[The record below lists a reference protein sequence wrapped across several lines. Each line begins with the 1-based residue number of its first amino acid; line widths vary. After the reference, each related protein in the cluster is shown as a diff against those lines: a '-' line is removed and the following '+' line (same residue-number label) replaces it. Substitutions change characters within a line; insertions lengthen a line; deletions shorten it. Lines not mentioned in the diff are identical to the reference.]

1 MTIPASPKFASA
13 LRAHLR
19 SLAAFII
26 TAFALIFTAQP
37 ARAQTAAGTV
47 AGTVIDSTTGKYLEG
62 AEITIDGTALRAVSA
77 RDGSF
82 ALTSVPAGPRNVT
95 VTYPGL
101 EAKSSAITVQAGQT
115 ASLPVRLSGTEIITL
130 GEFKVAGTKE
140 GMAQAIAMQ
149 KASDQIKVVAAGDQY
164 GDIAE
169 GNAAEYLKFL
179 PGVGIDYNAN
189 DARAATLRG
198 MNTAFTNVTM
208 NGNPI
213 ASATSGNANRRFE
226 FEQVAINN
234 VESVEVFKTLTP
246 EMQATSTGGSINLVT
261 KSAFDRQGSLFTYR
275 TYLQATDSDLYLRKT
290 EGWGQE
296 KTRKILPGVDLNYA
310 SRLTENLGYNVA
322 YKNSQ
327 LFNNYPRSSYSY
339 QYNPANGGNPDRP
352 AINNWNLQ
360 NEQKNTRRQSL
371 SGQVDYRLAERTK
384 LSVNGQWNYYDLLF
398 TDRVLTITSGA
409 LPALSTTGTPGYSG
423 NTFTGPTG
431 GGSAAIQTINR
442 SKSGVTWSSGA
453 SLSHEFAGGSKL
465 EGSTYWSQ
473 AYSKYRDTARSWYSD
488 ATMTRTGLTVKFT
501 DLGETVPTYV
511 LTDSTGA
518 IADLRDVSKFSM
530 TQIRSRPQTGV
541 DTKDGASLDFKT
553 PLGSLPATVKIGAR
567 VDETGRNIDNRVF
580 NRTGTSVATGF
591 GGTSAV
597 TGAQLAGLVD
607 QGFSNHGIGY
617 GLPAYNFISVYSAF
631 TQLGGNNYLPYTPA
645 NDLISRFDEE
655 TKSTYARFDV
665 KPTTNFLIVAGAR
678 YEDRA
683 VDIENRLSTLPRILT
698 GKFEDK
704 SWFPSLNLK
713 YNLTRNLQLR
723 FGAAKSIGL
732 PDYGDLTPGA
742 PTITDPTAN
751 ARGRVAIFNPN
762 LEPFN
767 VTNYDASVEYFFGQG
782 GLISASIFRKTF
794 KNSIVDATQTLDAAT
809 AASLGIAQGQLNSS
823 FDQYDASYKFNI
835 PDTGNYNG
843 IELSY
848 AQRFTFLPK
857 PFNTL
862 GLQMNATLLSVDPI
876 KTNRVLNNSVTDPN
890 LNGALLNQVN
900 KNLEIAAVKR
910 AFNVVLNY
918 SVGKFGFTV
927 TSNYTGKVL
936 KAANR
941 QTVKYSNE
949 PVNRYAFEYVSQA
962 PRELVDF
969 RVDYK
974 HNRKFTPYFQA
985 RNVFGRGIVTS
996 TSFLPSNRA
1005 EYGDPI
1011 YELGVRGVW

>member
-1 MTIPASPKFASA
+1 MHLPAPLSPSAGVSILVRRLVRTCCLLAGLAGVFAS
-13 LRAHLR
+13 
-19 SLAAFII
+19 SAA
-26 TAFALIFTAQP
+26 AQS
-37 ARAQTAAGTV
+37 AGTI
-47 AGTVIDSTTGKYLEG
+47 AGAVVDGATGKYLEG
-62 AEITIDGTALRAVSA
+62 AEVTVEGTALRAITA

-82 ALTSVPAGPRNVT
+82 SLPGVAAGPRSVT
-95 VTYPGL
+95 IAYPGL
-101 EAKSSAITVQAGQT
+101 ETKAVSVTVQSGQT
-115 ASLPVRLSGTEIITL
+115 ATVPVRLGGSDVVTL
-130 GEFKVAGTKE
+130 SEFRVAGTKE

-149 KASDQIKVVAAGDQY
+149 KLSDQIKVVAAGDQY

-246 EMQATSTGGSINLVT
+246 EMQATSTGGAINLVT

-275 TYLQATDSDLYLRKT
+275 AYFQATDSDLYLRKT

-296 KTRKILPGVDLNYA
+296 KTRKILPGIDLNYA
-310 SRLTENLGYNVA
+310 SRLTENLGYNLA

-339 QYNPANGGNPDRP
+339 QYNPASGGLPDKP
-352 AINNWNLQ
+352 GINNWNLQ

-398 TDRVLTITSGA
+398 TDRVLTITPGA
-409 LPALSTTGTPGYSG
+409 LPANSTTSTVAYGNGT
-423 NTFTGPTG
+423 FIGPTG

-442 SKSGVTWSSGA
+442 SKSGVTYSTGA

-473 AYSKYRDTARSWYSD
+473 AYSKYRDVSRSWFSD
-488 ATMTRTGLTVKFT
+488 ATMTRTGLTVRF
-501 DLGETVPTYV
+501 DNLGEIVPKYT

-518 IADLRDVSKFSM
+518 VVDLRDVSKFSM
-530 TQIRSRPQTGV
+530 TQIRARPQTGV

-553 PLGSLPATVKIGAR
+553 PLGSLPATVKVGAR

-580 NRTGTSVATGF
+580 NRTGTSATTGF
-591 GGTSAV
+591 GGAAAI

-617 GLPAYNFISVYSAF
+617 GLPAYNFLSVYSAYS
-631 TQLGGNNYLPYTPA
+631 QLGGLNYLPYTPA
-645 NDLISRFDEE
+645 SDLISRFDE
-655 TKSTYARFDV
+655 STSAGYVRVDV
-665 KPTTNFLIVAGAR
+665 KPVTNFLIVAGAR
-678 YEDRA
+678 YEDRT
-683 VDIENRLSTLPRILT
+683 VDIENRLSTLPRILP

-732 PDYGDLTPGA
+732 PDYSDLTPGA
-742 PTITDPTAN
+742 PTITDPTST
-751 ARGRVAIFNPN
+751 ARGRISLFNPK
-762 LEPFN
+762 LEAFS
-767 VTNYDASVEYFFGQG
+767 VSNYDASIEYYFGQG
-782 GLISASIFRKTF
+782 GLLSASLFRKTF

-809 AASLGIAQGQLNSS
+809 AANLGVAQSALGSS
-823 FDQYDASYKFNI
+823 FDQYDVSYKFNI

-843 IELSY
+843 VELSY
-848 AQRFTFLPK
+848 AQRFAFLPK

-862 GLQMNATLLSVDPI
+862 GLQMNATFLSVDPI

-936 KAANR
+936 KSANR
-941 QTVKYSNE
+941 ITVKYSNE
-949 PVNRYAFEYVSQA
+949 PVNRYPFEYVYQS
-962 PRELVDF
+962 PRELVDV
-969 RVDYK
+969 RIDYK

-985 RNVFGRGIVTS
+985 RNVFGRAIVTS
-996 TSFLPSNRA
+996 TSTLPQNRA

>member
-1 MTIPASPKFASA
+1 MNTPAKSHPASAP
-13 LRAHLR
+13 RAHFR
-19 SLAAFII
+19 ALAALVIS
-26 TAFALIFTAQP
+26 AFALVFAAQP
-37 ARAQTAAGTV
+37 ARAQAAAGTIT
-47 AGTVIDSTTGKYLEG
+47 GTVIDSTTGKYLEG
-62 AEITIDGTALRAVSA
+62 AEITIDGTTLRAVTA

-82 ALTSVPAGPRNVT
+82 SVTGVPSGPRNVS

-101 EAKSSAITVQAGQT
+101 ESKSSPVTVPAGQT
-115 ASLPVRLSGTEIITL
+115 ANLAVRLGCTEIITL

-261 KSAFDRQGSLFTYR
+261 KSAFDRQGSLLTYR
-275 TYLQATDSDLYLRKT
+275 AYIQATDSDLYLRKT

-296 KTRKILPGVDLNYA
+296 QTRKILPGLDLNYA
-310 SRLTENLGYNVA
+310 SRLTENLGYNFA

-339 QYNPANGGNPDRP
+339 QYNPASGGNPDRP

-360 NEQKNTRRQSL
+360 NEQKNTRRQSF

-398 TDRVLTITSGA
+398 TDRVLTITPGA
-409 LPALSTTGTPGYSG
+409 LPAQSTTSTLGYSG

-453 SLSHEFAGGSKL
+453 SLSHEFAGGAKL
-465 EGSTYWSQ
+465 DGSTYWSQ
-473 AYSKYRDTARSWYSD
+473 AYSKYRDTSRSWYSD

-518 IADLRDVSKFSM
+518 VADLRDVSKFSM

-553 PLGSLPATVKIGAR
+553 PLGSLPATVKVGAR

-580 NRTGTSVATGF
+580 NRTGTSAATGF

-617 GLPAYNFISVYSAF
+617 GLPAYNFLSVYSAF
-631 TQLGGNNYLPYTPA
+631 TQFGGNNYLPYTPA
-645 NDLISRFDEE
+645 SDLIARFDEE

-732 PDYGDLTPGA
+732 PDYGDLTPGL
-742 PTITDPTAN
+742 PVITDPTST

-762 LEPFN
+762 LEAFS
-767 VTNYDASVEYFFGQG
+767 VTNYDASVEYFFGQS
-782 GLISASIFRKTF
+782 GLLSASIFRKTF
-794 KNSIVDATQTLDAAT
+794 KNSIVDATQTLDAGT
-809 AASLGIAQGQLNSS
+809 AANLGIAQSQLNSS
-823 FDQYDASYKFNI
+823 YDQYDASYKFNI
-835 PDTGNYNG
+835 PDTGHYNG

-857 PFNTL
+857 PFNTI

-890 LNGALLNQVN
+890 LNAALLNTVN

-941 QTVKYSNE
+941 LTVKYSNE
-949 PVNRYAFEYVSQA
+949 PVNRYAFEYLSQA
-962 PRELVDF
+962 PRELVDL
-969 RVDYK
+969 RIDYK

-996 TSFLPSNRA
+996 TAVLPSNRA

>member
-1 MTIPASPKFASA
+1 MTNLTPSENPARAFRG
-13 LRAHLR
+13 LRAWLALGLVAA
-19 SLAAFII
+19 LAAFVP
-26 TAFALIFTAQP
+26 A
-37 ARAQTAAGTV
+37 ARAQSAGGTV
-47 AGTVIDSTTGKYLEG
+47 AGSVVDAATGKYLEG
-62 AEITIDGTALRAVSA
+62 AEISVDGTGVRSTSA

-82 ALTSVPAGPRNVT
+82 TLTGVPAGPHNVT

-101 EAKSSAITVQAGQT
+101 DAKTTAVTVSTGA
-115 ASLPVRLSGTEIITL
+115 AANVAVRLGGSEVVSL
-130 GEFKVAGTKE
+130 AEFRVAGTKE

-246 EMQATSTGGSINLVT
+246 EMQATSTGGAINLVT

-275 TYLQATDSDLYLRKT
+275 TYLQATASDFYLRKS

-296 KTRKILPGVDLNYA
+296 QTRKILPGIDLNYA
-310 SRLTENLGYNVA
+310 SRLTENLGYNLA

-339 QYNPANGGNPDRP
+339 QYNPASGGNPDQP
-352 AINNWNLQ
+352 GINNWNLQ

-398 TDRVLTITSGA
+398 TDRVVTITPGA
-409 LPALSTTGTPGYSG
+409 LPANSTTSALGYSG

-442 SKSGVTWSSGA
+442 SKAGVTWSTGA
-453 SLSHEFAGGSKL
+453 SLAHSFAGGSKL
-465 EGSTYWSQ
+465 DGSTYWSQ
-473 AYSKYRDTARSWYSD
+473 AYSKYRDTSRSWFSD

-501 DLGETVPTYV
+501 NLGEVAPTYV
-511 LTDSTGA
+511 LTDNSGA
-518 IADLRDVSKFSM
+518 VVDLRDVSKFSM

-541 DTKDGASLDFKT
+541 DTKNGASLDFKT
-553 PLGSLPATVKIGAR
+553 PLGTLPATVKIGAR
-567 VDETGRNIDNRVF
+567 TDTTTRNIDNRVY
-580 NRTGTSVATGF
+580 NRTGTTAATGF
-591 GGTSAV
+591 GGASAI
-597 TGAQLAGLVD
+597 TGPALVALVD

-617 GLPAYNFISVYSAF
+617 GLPAYNFPSVYTAF
-631 TQLGGNNYLPYTPA
+631 TQLGGANYLPYTPA
-645 NDLISRFDEE
+645 NDLLSRFDEQ
-655 TKSTYARFDV
+655 TTSAYVRFDV
-665 KPTTNFLIVAGAR
+665 KPFTDFLIVAGAR
-678 YEDRA
+678 HEDRT

-732 PDYGDLTPGA
+732 PDYSDLTPGL
-742 PTITDPTAN
+742 PVITDPTST
-751 ARGRVAIFNPN
+751 ARGRVAVFNPG
-762 LEPFN
+762 LEAFS

-782 GLISASIFRKTF
+782 GLLSASLFRKTF

-809 AASLGIAQGQLNSS
+809 AAALGVAQSQLNSS

-848 AQRFTFLPK
+848 AQRFAFLPK

-862 GLQMNATLLSVDPI
+862 GLQMNATFLSVDPI
-876 KTNRVLNNSVTDPN
+876 KTSRTLNNSLTDPN
-890 LNGALLNQVN
+890 LNAALLNTVN
-900 KNLEIAAVKR
+900 KNLEIAAVKK
-910 AFNVVLNY
+910 AFNVVVNY

-936 KAANR
+936 KNVNR
-941 QTVKYSNE
+941 QTVRYSNE
-949 PVNRYAFEYVSQA
+949 PVNRYAFEYLYQS

-974 HNRKFTPYFQA
+974 HNRKLTPYFQA
-985 RNVFGRGIVTS
+985 RNVFGRAIVTS
-996 TSFLPSNRA
+996 TPYRPQNRA

-1011 YELGVRGVW
+1011 YEFGVRGIW

>member
-1 MTIPASPKFASA
+1 MTPTPCLQLFRRVCLA
-13 LRAHLR
+13 LAGVFLALTAH
-19 SLAAFII
+19 
-26 TAFALIFTAQP
+26 
-37 ARAQTAAGTV
+37 AQTTGV
-47 AGTVIDSTTGKYLEG
+47 ISGSVIDATTGKYLEG
-62 AEITIDGTALRAVSA
+62 AEISLDGSALRASTA

-82 ALTSVPAGPRNVT
+82 TLTGVPAGPQRVT

-101 EAKSSAITVQAGQT
+101 ETKASTVTVQPGQT
-115 ASLPVRLSGTEIITL
+115 ASLPVRLGNSDVVAMT
-130 GEFKVAGTKE
+130 EFKVAGTKE

-149 KASDQIKVVAAGDQY
+149 KASDNIKIVAAGDQY

-275 TYLQATDSDLYLRKT
+275 AYIQATDSDLYLRKT

-296 KTRKILPGVDLNYA
+296 KTRKILPGIDLNWA
-310 SRLTENLGYNVA
+310 SRLTENLGYNLA

-339 QYNPANGGNPDRP
+339 QYNPASGGNPDKP
-352 AINNWNLQ
+352 GINNWNLQ
-360 NEQKNTRRQSL
+360 NEQKNTRRQSI
-371 SGQVDYRLAERTK
+371 SGQVDYRLGPRTK
-384 LSVNGQWNYYDLLF
+384 LSFNGQWNYYDLLF
-398 TDRVLTITSGA
+398 TDRVVTITPGA
-409 LPALSTTGTPGYSG
+409 LPALSNTATPTYDGR
-423 NTFTGPTG
+423 TFTGPTG

-442 SKSGVTWSSGA
+442 SKSGVTWSTGA
-453 SLSHEFAGGSKL
+453 SLTHDFTGGSKL
-465 EGSTYWSQ
+465 ETSTYWSQ
-473 AYSKYRDTARSWYSD
+473 AYSKYRDTSRSWYSD
-488 ATMTRTGLTVKFT
+488 ATMTRTGLTVKFS
-501 DLGETVPTYV
+501 DLGETVPTYTI
-511 LTDSTGA
+511 TDSTGA
-518 IADLRDVSKFSM
+518 VVDLRDVSKFSM

-553 PLGSLPATVKIGAR
+553 PLGSLPATVKVGAR
-567 VDETGRNIDNRVF
+567 LDEVGRNIDNRVF

-591 GGTSAV
+591 GGTSAI
-597 TGAQLAGLVD
+597 TGSQLVNLVD
-607 QGFSNHGIGY
+607 QNFSNHGIGY
-617 GLPAYNFISVYSAF
+617 GLPAFNFLSVYSAYS
-631 TQLGGNNYLPYTPA
+631 QLGGNNYLPYTPA
-645 NDLISRFDEE
+645 SDLISRFDEE
-655 TKSTYARFDV
+655 TASTYVRFDV
-665 KPTTNFLIVAGAR
+665 RPINNFLIVAGAR
-678 YEDRA
+678 YEDRQ

-742 PTITDPTAN
+742 PTVTDPTST
-751 ARGRVAIFNPN
+751 ARGKISIFNPS
-762 LEPFN
+762 LEAFS
-767 VTNYDASVEYFFGQG
+767 VTNYDASVEYYFGQG
-782 GLISASIFRKTF
+782 GVLTASLFRKTF
-794 KNSIVDATQTLDAAT
+794 KNSIVDATQTLDAGTAT
-809 AASLGIAQGQLNSS
+809 SLGIGANSLGAS
-823 FDQYDASYKFNI
+823 LDQYDVSYKFNI

-848 AQRFTFLPK
+848 GQRLTFLPK

-862 GLQMNATLLSVDPI
+862 GFQMNATLLSVDPI
-876 KTNRVLNNSVTDPN
+876 KTSRVLNNSATDPN

-918 SVGKFGFTV
+918 SIGKWGFTA

-949 PVNRYAFEYVSQA
+949 AANRYIFEYVYQA
-962 PRELVDF
+962 PRELVDL

-974 HNRKFTPYFQA
+974 YSRKITPYFQA
-985 RNVFGRGIVTS
+985 RNILGRAIVTS
-996 TSFLPSNRA
+996 TSTLPSNRA

-1011 YELGVRGVW
+1011 YELGVRGAW

>member
-1 MTIPASPKFASA
+1 MNPDSHLHTLVRAGFTVAACFFVSFAT
-13 LRAHLR
+13 LVC
-19 SLAAFII
+19 
-26 TAFALIFTAQP
+26 AQDN
-37 ARAQTAAGTV
+37 AGTV
-47 AGTVIDSTTGKYLEG
+47 AGSVIDATTGKYLEG
-62 AEITIDGTALRAVSA
+62 AEVVVVGTALRAVSA

-82 ALTSVPAGPRNVT
+82 TVTGVPAGPRNLT

-101 EAKSSAITVQAGQT
+101 EAQAASVTVSAGRT
-115 ASLPVRLSGTEIITL
+115 ASLPVRLGGSDVITL
-130 GEFKVAGTKE
+130 SEFKVAGTKE

-149 KASDQIKVVAAGDQY
+149 KASDNIKVVAAGDQY

-213 ASATSGNANRRFE
+213 ASATSGAVNRRFE

-246 EMQATSTGGSINLVT
+246 EMQATSTGGAINLVT

-275 TYLQATDSDLYLRKT
+275 TYIQATDSDLYLGKT

-296 KTRKILPGVDLNYA
+296 KTRKILPGIDLNYA
-310 SRLTENLGYNVA
+310 SRLTENLGYNLA

-327 LFNNYPRSSYSY
+327 LYNNYPRSSYGW
-339 QYNPANGGNPDRP
+339 QYNPAAGGSPDRP
-352 AINNWNLQ
+352 WINSWNLQ

-371 SGQVDYRLAERTK
+371 SGQVDYKLAERTK
-384 LSVNGQWNYYDLLF
+384 LSVNGQWNFYDLIF
-398 TDRVLTITSGA
+398 TGRTTTITPGN
-409 LPALSTTGTPGYSG
+409 LPALSNTATTAFGSG
-423 NTFTGPTG
+423 GVFTGPAG
-431 GGSAAIQTINR
+431 GGNVTFVTGNR
-442 SKSGVTWSSGA
+442 SKAGVTWSSGA
-453 SLSHEFAGGSKL
+453 NLTHTFTGGSKL
-465 EGSTYWSQ
+465 EASTYWSQ
-473 AYSKYRDTARSWYSD
+473 AYSKYRDTSRSWFSD
-488 ATMTRTGLTVKFT
+488 VTMQRTGLTVTFR
-501 DLGETVPTYV
+501 DVGETVPSYS

-518 IADLRDVSKFSM
+518 LVDLRDVSKFNV

-541 DTKDGASLDFKT
+541 DTKNGGALDFKT
-553 PLGSLPATVKIGAR
+553 PVGTLPVTVKVGGR
-567 VDETGRNIDNRVF
+567 VDATARNIDNRVF
-580 NRTGTSVATGF
+580 NRTGTTVATGF
-591 GGTSAV
+591 GPAGSSTNI
-597 TGAQLAGLVD
+597 TGAQLVGLVD

-617 GLPAYNFISVYSAF
+617 GLPAYNFVSVYSAY
-631 TQLGGNNYLPYTPA
+631 TQLGGEKYLPYTPA
-645 NDLISRFDEE
+645 SDTLARFEEE
-655 TKSTYARFDV
+655 TKSAYVRFDV
-665 KPTTNFLIVAGAR
+665 KPVSDLLIVAGAR
-678 YEDRA
+678 HENRGI
-683 VDIENRLSTLPRILT
+683 DIENRLSTLPRIIT
-698 GKFEDK
+698 GTFDDQ
-704 SWFPSLNLK
+704 SWFPSLNVK

-732 PDYGDLTPGA
+732 PDYGDLLPGA
-742 PTITDPTAN
+742 PTITEPTAT
-751 ARGRVAIFNPN
+751 ARGRVSVFNPN
-762 LEPFN
+762 LEAFS
-767 VTNYDASVEYFFGQG
+767 VTNYDASVEYFFGQSS
-782 GLISASIFRKTF
+782 LLSASLFRKTF
-794 KNSIVDATQTLDAAT
+794 KNSIIDATQILDPGT
-809 AASLGIAQGQLNSS
+809 AASLGVAQSQLGNP

-843 IELSY
+843 LELSY
-848 AQRFTFLPK
+848 AQRFAFLPK

-862 GLQMNATLLSVDPI
+862 GLQMNATFLTVDPI
-876 KTNRVLNNSVTDPN
+876 KTNRVLNNSLTDPN
-890 LNGALLNQVN
+890 LNAALLHGVN

-918 SVGKFGFTV
+918 SVGKFGFTL

-936 KAANR
+936 KGANR
-941 QTVKYSNE
+941 ATVKYSNE
-949 PVNRYAFEYVSQA
+949 PVNRYVFEYIYQS

-985 RNVFGRGIVTS
+985 RNIFARPIVTS
-996 TSFLPSNRA
+996 TAFLPSNRA

>member
-1 MTIPASPKFASA
+1 MTTTPQLRLLARACLALASLFLASFASA
-13 LRAHLR
+13 QSNAG
-19 SLAAFII
+19 SI
-26 TAFALIFTAQP
+26 T
-37 ARAQTAAGTV
+37 GS
-47 AGTVIDSTTGKYLEG
+47 VIDASTGKYLEG
-62 AEITIDGTALRAVSA
+62 AEVSVEGSALRTSTA

-82 ALTSVPAGPRNVT
+82 ALAGVPAGPRT
-95 VTYPGL
+95 ITITYPGL
-101 EAKSSAITVQAGQT
+101 EAKAASVTVSAGQS
-115 ASLPVRLSGTEIITL
+115 ASVPVRLGGSDIVTL
-130 GEFKVAGTKE
+130 TEFKVAGTKE

-149 KASDQIKVVAAGDQY
+149 KSSDQIKVVAAGDQY

-208 NGNPI
+208 NGNPV

-246 EMQATSTGGSINLVT
+246 EMQATSTGGAINLVT
-261 KSAFDRQGSLFTYR
+261 KSAFDRQGSLLTYR
-275 TYLQATDSDLYLRKT
+275 AYVQATNSDLYLRKT

-310 SRLTENLGYNVA
+310 SRLTENLGYNLA

-339 QYNPANGGNPDRP
+339 QYNPASGGNPDRP
-352 AINNWNLQ
+352 GINNWNLQ
-360 NEQKNTRRQSL
+360 NEQKNTRRQSI
-371 SGQVDYRLAERTK
+371 SGQVDYRLAEKTK
-384 LSVNGQWNYYDLLF
+384 VSFNGQWNYYDLLF
-398 TDRVLTITSGA
+398 TDRVLTITPGA
-409 LPALSTTGTPGYSG
+409 LPALSNTATPGYSG

-442 SKSGVTWSSGA
+442 SKSGVTWSTGA
-453 SLSHEFAGGSKL
+453 SLAHEFGNGAKL
-465 EGSTYWSQ
+465 DASTYWSQ
-473 AYSKYRDTARSWYSD
+473 AYSKYRDTTRSWYSD

-501 DLGETVPTYV
+501 DLGATVPTYV

-518 IADLRDVSKFSM
+518 VADLRDVSKFSM
-530 TQIRSRPQTGV
+530 TQIRSRPTTGV
-541 DTKDGASLDFKT
+541 DTRDGASLDFKT
-553 PLGSLPATVKIGAR
+553 PLGSLPVTVKLGTRI
-567 VDETGRNIDNRVF
+567 DETGRNIDQRTF
-580 NRTGTSVATGF
+580 NRTGTTVATGF
-591 GGTSAV
+591 GPAGSSTNI
-597 TGAQLAGLVD
+597 TGSQLAGLVD

-617 GLPAYNFISVYSAF
+617 GLPAYNFLSVYSAF
-631 TQLGGNNYLPYTPA
+631 SQLGGANYLPYA
-645 NDLISRFDEE
+645 AASDVLSRFDEE
-655 TKSTYARFDV
+655 TTSSYVRFDV
-665 KPTTNFLIVAGAR
+665 KPVTNLLVVAGAR
-678 YEDRA
+678 YEDRN
-683 VDIENRLSTLPRILT
+683 VDIQNRNSTLPRILT

-704 SWFPSLNLK
+704 RWFPSLNTK

-732 PDYGDLTPGA
+732 PDYTDLTPGA
-742 PTITDPTAN
+742 PSVVEPTST
-751 ARGRVAIFNPN
+751 ARGRVSIFNPN
-762 LEPFN
+762 LKPFT
-767 VTNYDASVEYFFGQG
+767 VENYDLSVEYYFGQG
-782 GLISASIFRKTF
+782 GLVSASVFRKTF
-794 KNSIVDATQTLDAAT
+794 KNSIVAATQTLDAGT
-809 AASLGIAQGQLNSS
+809 AASLGISQGQLGNS
-823 FDQYDASYKFNI
+823 FDQYDVSYNFNI

-843 IELSY
+843 VEFSY

-862 GLQMNATLLSVDPI
+862 GLQMNATFLGVDPI
-876 KTNRVLNNSVTDPN
+876 QSNRVLNNSLTDPN
-890 LNGALLNQVN
+890 LNAALLNAAN
-900 KNLEIAAVKR
+900 KNLEISAVKR

-941 QTVKYSNE
+941 LTVKYSNE
-949 PVNRYAFEYVSQA
+949 PVNRYPFEYIYQA
-962 PRELVDF
+962 PRELVDV

-985 RNVFGRGIVTS
+985 RNIFGRAIVTS
-996 TSFLPSNRA
+996 TAFLPSNRA

-1011 YELGVRGVW
+1011 YELGVRGIW

>member
-1 MTIPASPKFASA
+1 MTALAPLSNTRLSGTAFRLPFTLVLFALA
-13 LRAHLR
+13 L
-19 SLAAFII
+19 SLAAVP
-26 TAFALIFTAQP
+26 AQ
-37 ARAQTAAGTV
+37 AQSSRGNIAGTV
-47 AGTVIDSTTGKYLEG
+47 VDATTGKFLEG
-62 AEITIDGTALRAVSA
+62 ADVSVEGTDLHVAAEREGRFLLR
-77 RDGSF
+77 D
-82 ALTSVPAGPRNVT
+82 VPSGPRILV

-101 EAKSSAITVQAGQT
+101 ESASAAVTVAPSQIAT
-115 ASLPVRLSGTEIITL
+115 TNIRLGSGSIVQL
-130 GEFKVAGTKE
+130 AEFKVAGTKE
-140 GMAQAIAMQ
+140 GMAQAIALQ
-149 KASDQIKVVAAGDQY
+149 KSSDQIKVVAAGDQY

-275 TYLQATDSDLYLRKT
+275 TYLQATDSDLYLKKT

-296 KTRKILPGVDLNYA
+296 QTRKILPGVDLNYA
-310 SRLTENLGYNVA
+310 SRLTESLGFNIA

-339 QYNPANGGNPDRP
+339 QYNPASGGNPDNP
-352 AINNWNLQ
+352 GINSWNLQ
-360 NEQKNTRRQSL
+360 NEQKNTRRQSM

-398 TDRVLTITSGA
+398 TDRVLTITPGA
-409 LPALSTTGTPGYSG
+409 LPALSNTGTPSYSG

-442 SKSGVTWSSGA
+442 SKSGVTWSTGA
-453 SLSHEFAGGSKL
+453 NLTHEFAGGSKL

-473 AYSKYRDTARSWYSD
+473 AYSKYRDTSRSWFSD

-501 DLGETVPTYV
+501 NLGETVPTYA
-511 LTDSTGA
+511 LTDNTGTVV
-518 IADLRDVSKFSM
+518 DLRDVTKFNL
-530 TQIRSRPQTGV
+530 TQVRSRPQTGV

-591 GGTSAV
+591 GGAAAV
-597 TGAQLAGLVD
+597 TGNPLANLVD
-607 QGFSNHGIGY
+607 YGFSNHGIGY
-617 GLPAYNFISVYSAF
+617 GLPAYNFLSVYQAYS
-631 TQLGGNNYLPYTPA
+631 QLGGNSYLPYTPA
-645 NDLISRFDEE
+645 SDLIARFDEQ
-655 TKSTYARFDV
+655 TKSTYVRFDV
-665 KPTTNFLIVAGAR
+665 KPVTNVLVVAGAR
-678 YEDRA
+678 YEDRS

-732 PDYGDLTPGA
+732 PDYGDLTPGL
-742 PTITDPTAN
+742 PTITDPTST
-751 ARGRVAIFNPN
+751 ARGRVAIFNPK
-762 LEPFN
+762 LEAFS

-794 KNSIVDATQTLDAAT
+794 KNSIVDATQTLDDAT
-809 AASLGIAQGQLNSS
+809 AANLGIAQSQLNASY
-823 FDQYDASYKFNI
+823 DQYDASYKFNI

-890 LNGALLNQVN
+890 LNAALLNTVN

-918 SVGKFGFTV
+918 SIGKFGFTA

-941 QTVKYSNE
+941 VTVRYNNE
-949 PVNRYAFEYVSQA
+949 PANRYRFEYLYQA
-962 PRELVDF
+962 PRELVDL

-974 HNRKFTPYFQA
+974 HNRRFTPYFQA
-985 RNVFGRGIVTS
+985 RNVFGRAIVTS
-996 TSFLPSNRA
+996 TPYRPQNRA